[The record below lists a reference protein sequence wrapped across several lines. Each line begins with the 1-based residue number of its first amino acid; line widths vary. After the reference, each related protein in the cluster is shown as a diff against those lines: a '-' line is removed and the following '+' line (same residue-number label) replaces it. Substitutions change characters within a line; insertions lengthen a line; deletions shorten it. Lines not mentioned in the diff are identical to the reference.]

1 MLRSY
6 EEEEGLFKAD
16 AVEEAQFNAA
26 GAGRYSARIALRNK
40 KAETTNT
47 AEVAKS
53 MELKATR
60 TETRY
65 SGIHAF
71 VRREEEEEE
80 EEEGLFRANAVSKE
94 DPERDCATQV

>member
-1 MLRSY
+1 MQ
-6 EEEEGLFKAD
+6 
-16 AVEEAQFNAA
+16 EAQFNAA

-65 SGIHAF
+65 SGTYAF

-80 EEEGLFRANAVSKE
+80 DGLFRANAVSKE